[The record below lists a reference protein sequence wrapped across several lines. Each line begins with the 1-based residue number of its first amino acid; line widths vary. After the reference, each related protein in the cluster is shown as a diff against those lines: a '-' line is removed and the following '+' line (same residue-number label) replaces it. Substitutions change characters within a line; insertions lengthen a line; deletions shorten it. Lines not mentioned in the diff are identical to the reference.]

1 MRIPLK
7 TTKKL
12 GKYLKKQIGN
22 QTGCNHIE
30 TLLYYSMDNTQG
42 LR

>member
-1 MRIPLK
+1 MNFL
-7 TTKKL
+7 
-12 GKYLKKQIGN
+12 QIGN

>member
-7 TTKKL
+7 TIKKL
-12 GKYLKKQIGN
+12 GKYLNKQIGN

>member
-1 MRIPLK
+1 MNFL
-7 TTKKL
+7 
-12 GKYLKKQIGN
+12 QIGN
-22 QTGCNHIE
+22 QIGCNHIK